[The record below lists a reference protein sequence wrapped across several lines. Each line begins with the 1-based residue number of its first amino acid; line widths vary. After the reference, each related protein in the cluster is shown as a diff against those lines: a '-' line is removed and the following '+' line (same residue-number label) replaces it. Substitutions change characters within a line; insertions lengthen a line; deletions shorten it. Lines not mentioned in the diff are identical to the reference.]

1 MCSEQGGTV
10 LCALFGPQSSATYD
24 LDYLLQRWLEPPVVT
39 TIGVMIL
46 AFVGSIPVDRW
57 LSDDSGQS
65 KRAARWRF
73 MRAGIWAYRG
83 GSVGGVAN
91 IMFKGTG
98 ELLQVPRNPPD
109 CFFSSSP
116 ILCANKLCR
125 VLGPCFPSCRGGS
138 DAPTAGDQPAGRPSV
153 TRL

>member
-65 KRAARWRF
+65 KRAVTQRHLPRCVLARFLPILRRFPVVFPRSLASWHHGCKMAEKQRLISVVGGPQARWRF

-83 GSVGGVAN
+83 G
-91 IMFKGTG
+91 
-98 ELLQVPRNPPD
+98 R
-109 CFFSSSP
+109 
-116 ILCANKLCR
+116 
-125 VLGPCFPSCRGGS
+125 
-138 DAPTAGDQPAGRPSV
+138 
-153 TRL
+153 

>member
-39 TIGVMIL
+39 AIGVMIL

-65 KRAARWRF
+65 KRAVTQRHLHRCVLARFLPILRRF
-73 MRAGIWAYRG
+73 PVVFPRSLASWHQNGENGRKMAQNGCKMAEKQRLI
-83 GSVGGVAN
+83 SVVGG
-91 IMFKGTG
+91 F
-98 ELLQVPRNPPD
+98 
-109 CFFSSSP
+109 
-116 ILCANKLCR
+116 
-125 VLGPCFPSCRGGS
+125 LGDLR
-138 DAPTAGDQPAGRPSV
+138 
-153 TRL
+153 